1 MAKFE
6 DYLREVRMAVEE
18 YDSLSPD
25 MKGQIFIEWLK
36 LRNSQ
41 PVPGNINFR

>member
-1 MAKFE
+1 MATFT
-6 DYLREVRMAVEE
+6 DFLRDEGFSGE

-36 LRNSQ
+36 RQ
-41 PVPGNINFR
+41 PVPGNIHFR